1 MTQHARVAAQPVEL
15 TRLPFG
21 TDPKAVKAV
30 LERDG
35 GLVLTD
41 CLTRV
46 QVDAIN
52 RDLDPLVGPLRQG
65 NFGVGEENFVAE
77 FYGGKTKRLQH
88 CVKYSEV
95 YREAFLAHP
104 TLARYIAEILP
115 GRPGRHA
122 LFASQ
127 AIDIYP
133 GETAQA
139 LHRDGG
145 TLAPALGLN
154 RPDSVELVA
163 NTLLALTDITE
174 EMGATRVIPG
184 SHVWPDFADVGTP
197 EQTIPA
203 TMNAGD
209 ALLLTGKLSHG
220 GGANTTEDRSR
231 RVISTS
237 FCIGF
242 LAPEEAWP
250 FVITVDE
257 AKGYPPVVQA
267 MLGFHSMTMR
277 GEEPGFLWRVDAKP
291 LEDKLGLGRLP
302 LDFAST

>member
-1 MTQHARVAAQPVEL
+1 MAIATMPKPADL

-21 TDPKAVKAV
+21 TETEEVKRI
-30 LERDG
+30 LDRDG
-35 GLVLTD
+35 ALVLTG
-41 CLTRV
+41 CLNRD
-46 QVDAIN
+46 QVDTIN
-52 RDLDPLVGPLRQG
+52 RDLDPLIGPLRQG
-65 NFGVGEENFVAE
+65 NFGIGEDNFVAE

-88 CVKYSEV
+88 CVKHSQV
-95 YREAFLAHP
+95 YREAFLASP
-104 TLARYIAEILP
+104 ILANYVGAILP
-115 GRPGRHA
+115 GRPGRHS

-145 TLAPALGLN
+145 TIAPTLGIN
-154 RPDSVELVA
+154 RTDSVELVA

-184 SHVWPDFADVGTP
+184 SHAWNDLNDVGTP

-220 GGANTTEDRSR
+220 GGANSTTDRSR

-237 FCIGF
+237 FSISF
-242 LAPEEAWP
+242 ITPEEAWP
-250 FVITVDE
+250 FAITIEE
-257 AKGYPPVVQA
+257 AKSYPPIVQA
-267 MLGFHSMTMR
+267 LLGFHSVPMR
-277 GEEPGFLWRVDAKP
+277 GEEPGFLWRLEARP
-291 LEDKLGLGRLP
+291 LEDKLALGRLP
-302 LDFAST
+302 LDIA

>member
-1 MTQHARVAAQPVEL
+1 MTRQASAFAPAADLV
-15 TRLPFG
+15 RLPFG
-21 TDPKAVKAV
+21 TDAAAVKAV
-30 LERDG
+30 LARDG
-35 GLVLTD
+35 GLVLTG
-41 CLTRV
+41 CLTRA
-46 QVDAIN
+46 QVDAVN
-52 RDLDPLVGPLRQG
+52 RDLDPLIGPLRQG
-65 NFGVGEENFVAE
+65 NFGVGEDNFVAA

-88 CVKYSEV
+88 CVKYSQV
-95 YREAFLAHP
+95 YREAFLASP
-104 TLARYIAEILP
+104 VLARYIAEILP

-127 AIDIYP
+127 AIDIHP
-133 GETAQA
+133 GETAQP

-145 TLAPALGLN
+145 TMAPALGLD

-184 SHVWPDFADVGTP
+184 SHAWPDFTDVGAP
-197 EQTIPA
+197 AQTIPA

-220 GGANTTEDRSR
+220 GGANTTADRSR

-237 FCIGF
+237 FCISF

-250 FVITVDE
+250 FAITVEE
-257 AKGYPPVVQA
+257 ARSYPPIVQA
-267 MLGFHSMTMR
+267 MLGFHSITMR
-277 GEEPGFLWRVDAKP
+277 GEEPGFLWRLEARP
-291 LEDKLGLGRLP
+291 LEDKLKLGRLP
-302 LDFAST
+302 LDL

>member
-1 MTQHARVAAQPVEL
+1 MTHHASVATSPAGL

-21 TDPKAVKAV
+21 TDPERVKAV
-30 LERDG
+30 LKRDG
-35 GLVLTD
+35 GLVLTG
-41 CLTRV
+41 CLTRE
-46 QVDAIN
+46 QVEAVN
-52 RDLDPLVGPLRQG
+52 RDLDPLIGPLSQG

-88 CVKYSEV
+88 CVKYSRV
-95 YREAFLAHP
+95 YREAFLANP
-104 TLARYIAEILP
+104 VLARYVAQILP
-115 GRPGRHA
+115 GRPGRHT

-133 GETAQA
+133 GERAQA

-145 TLAPALGLN
+145 TMAPALGLN
-154 RPDSVELVA
+154 RADSVELVA

-184 SHVWPDFADVGTP
+184 SHAWPDFEDVGAP

-220 GGANTTEDRSR
+220 GGANSTKDRSR

-237 FCIGF
+237 FCINF

-250 FVITVDE
+250 FAITVEE
-257 AKGYPPVVQA
+257 ARTYPPIVQA
-267 MLGFHSMTMR
+267 MLGFHSITMR
-277 GEEPGFLWRVDAKP
+277 GEEPGFLWRLEARP
-291 LEDKLGLGRLP
+291 LEDKLKFGRLP
-302 LDFAST
+302 LDI